1 MVIQYN
7 DILHEIKS
15 ARNGGKK
22 TTKVKIMQVELFK
35 DKPQK
40 VYCNVRNLPLILKT
54 LKQSGYQIKDETT
67 NKQVTASYD
76 MNGVCK
82 NVKVR
87 NLITRNLTISW

>member
-1 MVIQYN
+1 MIINYD

-15 ARNGGKK
+15 ARSRGGK

-54 LKQSGYQIKDETT
+54 LKQEGYQIEDKTT
-67 NKQVTASYD
+67 NKQVSANYD

-82 NVKVR
+82 GVKTR